1 MVTGVYMSV
10 WDLVWGQGAACWL
23 KVQGEQQGVD
33 PGLSVSD
40 LSLNKINFYHPS
52 PMYLNL
58 NNHTAAPEL
67 RSWGGHDGTVKVKST
82 PHSSHC

>member
-1 MVTGVYMSV
+1 MNV

-67 RSWGGHDGTVKVKST
+67 RSCRVCVEGHTMEL
-82 PHSSHC
+82 